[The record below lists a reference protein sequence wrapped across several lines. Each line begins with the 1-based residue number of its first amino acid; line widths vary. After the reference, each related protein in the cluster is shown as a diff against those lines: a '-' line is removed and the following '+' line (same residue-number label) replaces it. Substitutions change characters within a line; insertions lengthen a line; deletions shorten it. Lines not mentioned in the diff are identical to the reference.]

1 MAERLERELRFKVGR
16 RNVTVTAYD
25 TVGVEDAYS
34 VAIAGVLHRLAVN
47 EDLVQPVSR
56 EVKDWLIKQNLF
68 I

>member
-1 MAERLERELRFKVGR
+1 
-16 RNVTVTAYD
+16 VTVTAYD

-47 EDLVQPVSR
+47 EDLAQPVSR